1 MTRPPGNSLDRD
13 QSRRVASAG
22 TDLVDGL
29 SQLLDRIREELDY
42 NDVKGNAAFRL
53 GVHDGLRFAED
64 AIVDLLRR
72 HGYDHESQPRDLD
85 A

>member
-1 MTRPPGNSLDRD
+1 MSAPPGNSLELD
-13 QSRRVASAG
+13 QQACVADEG
-22 TDLVDGL
+22 TTVIDGL
-29 SQLLDRIREELDY
+29 VALLSRIREEVDY
-42 NDVKGNAAFRL
+42 NDAKGQGAFRL

-72 HGYDHESQPRDLD
+72 HGHAAESRPTELD

>member
-1 MTRPPGNSLDRD
+1 MILPPGNSLEAD
-13 QSRRVASAG
+13 QMSSVAEGGA
-22 TDLVDGL
+22 TIQDGL
-29 SQLLDRIREELDY
+29 GALLDRIREELDY
-42 NDVKGNAAFRL
+42 NDAKGSNAFRL

-72 HGYDHESQPRDLD
+72 HGHAATSRETELD

>member
-1 MTRPPGNSLDRD
+1 M
-13 QSRRVASAG
+13 
-22 TDLVDGL
+22 VDGL

-42 NDVKGNAAFRL
+42 NDAKGNAAFRL

-72 HGYDHESQPRDLD
+72 HGYEHEPQPRDLD